1 MCLLCYQTGK
11 IAVLRVFVLMYNMRM
26 CMYVCVV
33 GKCYCKWLSKLFLLH
48 YLIETTTTAAAAV
61 AIGSAPPVQ
70 NRTTSGPAKM
80 ATLSM
85 VVQIDR
91 DRSGERGRFQLLV
104 LLHFQHL
111 LWGRARV
118 ITYTLMIFFV
128 CFVAHIERPI
138 ALKAHTKPI
147 EATHP
152 PLEESSVIRKGMLDF
167 LQLPALCQ

>member
-11 IAVLRVFVLMYNMRM
+11 IAVLRVFVFMYNMRM

-48 YLIETTTTAAAAV
+48 YLIETTTTAAV
-61 AIGSAPPVQ
+61 AIGSAPRVQ

-104 LLHFQHL
+104 LLHLQHL

-118 ITYTLMIFFV
+118 IT
-128 CFVAHIERPI
+128 
-138 ALKAHTKPI
+138 
-147 EATHP
+147 
-152 PLEESSVIRKGMLDF
+152 
-167 LQLPALCQ
+167 